1 MGLKK
6 KKWADE
12 GATNH
17 KFKEGLLKLNTSVV
31 GKVLSALCEGFVEY
45 IFSSSE
51 FKISGTGKSSLCSL
65 CKILP
70 CCSQIASA
78 VLIQPRC
85 FFLPFEHCCTA
96 MLWQKWTKEK
106 AFGEEEEAK
115 WCCWEAAKRSK
126 EAVFRACLKPWHRV
140 NATLDPFSP
149 TDRLS
154 EA

>member
-65 CKILP
+65 CKKI
-70 CCSQIASA
+70 A
-78 VLIQPRC
+78 VLFSRC
-85 FFLPFEHCCTA
+85 FCWPHSTKIFLFAFWTLNVA
-96 MLWQKWTKEK
+96 TLWQKWTKEK
-106 AFGEEEEAK
+106 TFGEEKEAK